1 MKVAL
6 YISPAH
12 TVPPETNSILAPWWL
27 VADIA
32 DGLVERGHDVTLF
45 SAHGSHTKAKL
56 VDLGLEAFDPKQK
69 EMTQLEYQRYAT
81 FLEQRLASVM
91 YHMST
96 TGQFDIIGNHLV
108 LKTLPFTRFTNTPT
122 VYTLHDPLTPEKIA
136 LYRQYVDIAGIH
148 YISISD
154 AQRAGADLPFAGTVY
169 NGLRLAD
176 YTFSDKG
183 QGYLLIVGRIRK
195 EKGFTDAIAVTKKLG
210 VTLVISGEYFPQYP
224 DIARYWEQEV
234 KPHIDDKRVI
244 YKGLMGRS
252 EVVTTYKEAT
262 ALLFPLHW
270 EEPFG
275 LVMIEAMACGTPV
288 IAYARGSVPE
298 VVVDG
303 VTGFIINSSDQDVR
317 GDWIIK
323 KTGIDGLV
331 EAVKRLNAMSE
342 EEYRKMRFA
351 CRKHVEEKFTVEKMV
366 EGYIEV
372 YKKVLGV
379 RGQESDL

>member
-1 MKVAL
+1 MRVAL

-45 SAHGSHTKAKL
+45 SAHGSRTKAKL
-56 VDLGLEAFDPKQK
+56 IDLGIEAFDLKQK

-91 YHMST
+91 YQEAAKGH
-96 TGQFDIIGNHLV
+96 FDIIGNHLV
-108 LKTLPFTRFTNTPT
+108 LKTLPFTRFTRTPT
-122 VYTLHDPLTPEKIA
+122 VYTLHDPLAPDKVA
-136 LYRQYVDIAGIH
+136 LYQQYLDIPGIH

-169 NGLRLAD
+169 NGLRPAE

-183 QGYLLIVGRIRK
+183 QGYFLVVGRIRK
-195 EKGFTDAIAVTKKLG
+195 EKGITDAIAVAKKLG
-210 VTLVISGEYFPQYP
+210 KTLVISGEYFSQYP
-224 DIARYWEQEV
+224 ESAAYWEMEV

-244 YKGLMGRS
+244 YKGPTGRS
-252 EVVTTYKEAT
+252 EVVTTYRQAT
-262 ALLFPLHW
+262 ALLFPIHW

-275 LVMIEAMACGTPV
+275 LVMTEAMACGTPV

-298 VVVDG
+298 VVIDG
-303 VTGFIINSSDQDVR
+303 VTGFIVNSGESDVR

-342 EEYRKMRFA
+342 EEYKKMRFA
-351 CRKHVEEKFTVEKMV
+351 CRKHVKEKFTIEKMV
-366 EGYIEV
+366 EGYETV
-372 YKKVLGV
+372 YRNVL
-379 RGQESDL
+379 RI